1 MGLFATLDRETCER
15 IARAA
20 ADVSLIPGEFAAHE
34 GDGPAL
40 FAVLEGRIEAVK
52 LLDGIR
58 KRSASGARG
67 DSSARCRSRSG
78 PASRSDSGR
87 PRRHA

>member
-52 LLDGIR
+52 LLDGVPKTVGER
-58 KRSASGARG
+58 HPGN
-67 DSSARCRSRSG
+67 SSARCRSRSG
-78 PASRSDSGR
+78 PASRSDSRR